1 MDETMKIGI
10 DEKLNRLLK
19 NVTDDYFKK
28 DEVEDEIPDDEDYV
42 SEDEVTGTNDDDEEI
57 TYDFS
62 ATEPEEVEGDEEI
75 KEDEELEK
83 AEEDEIAEDEGEP
96 EAEAE
101 AEAEEEP
108 EAEEEQVEDEDE
120 DVEEVEYDDLLE
132 RVRDDLG
139 LDEINGRLDD
149 LTANLSKVVDLLEI
163 NTDNSNEVVEKNKE
177 LEKSINLLTKK
188 LTKTEKIRKSVQ
200 NAKVFNKYEE
210 EKKTY
215 KDLSKSQRAEI
226 LASELL
232 AGRKGVTATD
242 VSKAE
247 QGAPLSNE
255 CIAIIE
261 KHL

>member
-1 MDETMKIGI
+1 MDETKKIGI

-19 NVTDDYFKK
+19 NVTDDYFAK
-28 DEVEDEIPDDEDYV
+28 DEVDEDEDYI
-42 SEDEVTGTNDDDEEI
+42 SEDEVADTNDDEI
-57 TYDFS
+57 TYDLS
-62 ATEPEEVEGDEEI
+62 ATEPEEEIEGDEEI
-75 KEDEELEK
+75 EEDDELEK
-83 AEEDEIAEDEGEP
+83 AEADEIAEDEGEP

-101 AEAEEEP
+101 EEP
-108 EAEEEQVEDEDE
+108 EAEGEQVEEDE

-163 NTDNSNEVVEKNKE
+163 NADNSNEVVEKNKE

-188 LTKTEKIRKSVQ
+188 LKKSENIRKSVQ

-247 QGAPLSNE
+247 QGAQLSKE

>member
-1 MDETMKIGI
+1 MKKEKLGI

-19 NVTDDYFKK
+19 SVTDDYFNE
-28 DEVEDEIPDDEDYV
+28 DEVDEEYV
-42 SEDEVTGTNDDDEEI
+42 SEDEVNDINDDEEI
-57 TYDFS
+57 VYDFN
-62 ATEPEEVEGDEEI
+62 ATEPEEEIEE
-75 KEDEELEK
+75 EDEELEK
-83 AEEDEIAEDEGEP
+83 AEEDEIAEDEEDEP
-96 EAEAE
+96 EAEVE
-101 AEAEEEP
+101 EEVEAEEEP
-108 EAEEEQVEDEDE
+108 VEEDD

-132 RVRDDLG
+132 RVREDLG

-163 NTDNSNEVVEKNKE
+163 NTDNASEAVEKNQE
-177 LEKSINLLTKK
+177 LEKSIKLLTKK
-188 LTKTEKIRKSVQ
+188 LSKNENLRKSVK
-200 NAKVFNKYEE
+200 NAQVFNKYEE

-247 QGAPLSNE
+247 QGARLSDE

-261 KHL
+261 NHL

>member
-1 MDETMKIGI
+1 MKKEKLGI

-19 NVTDDYFKK
+19 SVTDDYFDE
-28 DEVEDEIPDDEDYV
+28 DEVDEEYV
-42 SEDEVTGTNDDDEEI
+42 SEDEVNDINDDEEI
-57 TYDFS
+57 VYDFN
-62 ATEPEEVEGDEEI
+62 ATEPEEEIEE
-75 KEDEELEK
+75 EDEELEK
-83 AEEDEIAEDEGEP
+83 AEEDEIAEDEEDEP
-96 EAEAE
+96 EAEVE
-101 AEAEEEP
+101 EEVEAEEEP
-108 EAEEEQVEDEDE
+108 VEEDD

-132 RVRDDLG
+132 RVREDLG

-163 NTDNSNEVVEKNKE
+163 NTDNASEAVEKNQE
-177 LEKSINLLTKK
+177 LEKSIKLLTKK
-188 LTKTEKIRKSVQ
+188 LSKNENLRKSVK
-200 NAKVFNKYEE
+200 NAQVFNKYEE

-247 QGAPLSNE
+247 QGARLSDE

-261 KHL
+261 NHL

>member
-28 DEVEDEIPDDEDYV
+28 DEVDEDDIPDDEDYI

-62 ATEPEEVEGDEEI
+62 ATEPEEEVEGDEEI

-83 AEEDEIAEDEGEP
+83 AEEDEIAEGEGEP

-101 AEAEEEP
+101 EEP
-108 EAEEEQVEDEDE
+108 ETEEEQVEDEDE

-163 NTDNSNEVVEKNKE
+163 NADNSNEVVEKNKE

-188 LTKTEKIRKSVQ
+188 LKKSENIRKSVQ

-226 LASELL
+226 LSSEFL
-232 AGRKGVTATD
+232 AGNRLVTATD

-247 QGAPLSNE
+247 QGAQLSKE

>member
-1 MDETMKIGI
+1 MDETKKIGI

-19 NVTDDYFKK
+19 NVTDDYFAK
-28 DEVEDEIPDDEDYV
+28 DEVEDMPEDEDYI
-42 SEDEVTGTNDDDEEI
+42 SEDEVADTNDDEI

-62 ATEPEEVEGDEEI
+62 ATEPEEEIEGDEEI
-75 KEDEELEK
+75 EEDDELEK
-83 AEEDEIAEDEGEP
+83 AEEDEIAEDEEAEP
-96 EAEAE
+96 EAEV
-101 AEAEEEP
+101 EEEP
-108 EAEEEQVEDEDE
+108 EAEEEQVEEEDE

-132 RVRDDLG
+132 RVREDLG

-163 NTDNSNEVVEKNKE
+163 NVDNSNEVVEKNKE

-188 LTKTEKIRKSVQ
+188 LKKSENIRKSVQ

-226 LASELL
+226 LTSELL
-232 AGRKGVTATD
+232 AGNRFVSAID

>member
-1 MDETMKIGI
+1 MEKKKLGI

-19 NVTDDYFKK
+19 SVTDDYFAK
-28 DEVEDEIPDDEDYV
+28 DEVEDEYE
-42 SEDEVTGTNDDDEEI
+42 SEDEIVENNDDEEI
-57 TYDFS
+57 VYDFT
-62 ATEPEEVEGDEEI
+62 ATEPEEEIEGDEEI
-75 KEDEELEK
+75 EEEGELEK
-83 AEEDEIAEDEGEP
+83 AEEDEIAEDEEIEP
-96 EAEAE
+96 EAEV
-101 AEAEEEP
+101 EEEP
-108 EAEEEQVEDEDE
+108 EAEEEQVEEED

-132 RVRDDLG
+132 RVREDLG

-149 LTANLSKVVDLLEI
+149 LTANLSKVVDLLEV
-163 NTDNSNEVVEKNKE
+163 NTDNANEVVEKNIE
-177 LEKSINLLTKK
+177 LEKSIKLLTKK
-188 LTKTEKIRKSVQ
+188 LSKAENMRKSVK
-200 NAKVFNKYEE
+200 NAQVFNKYED

-247 QGAPLSNE
+247 QGAPLSDE

-261 KHL
+261 NHL

>member
-1 MDETMKIGI
+1 MDETKKIGI

-19 NVTDDYFKK
+19 NVTDDYFAK
-28 DEVEDEIPDDEDYV
+28 DEVDEDEDYISEDEIVD
-42 SEDEVTGTNDDDEEI
+42 TNDDEI

-62 ATEPEEVEGDEEI
+62 ATEPEEEIEGDEEI
-75 KEDEELEK
+75 EEDDELEK
-83 AEEDEIAEDEGEP
+83 AEEDEIAEDEEAEP
-96 EAEAE
+96 EAEV
-101 AEAEEEP
+101 EEEP
-108 EAEEEQVEDEDE
+108 EAEEEQVEEEDE

-132 RVRDDLG
+132 RVREDLG

-163 NTDNSNEVVEKNKE
+163 NVDNSNEVVEKNKE

-188 LTKTEKIRKSVQ
+188 LKNTEKIRKSVQ

-215 KDLSKSQRAEI
+215 KDLTKSQRAEI
-226 LASELL
+226 LSNEFL
-232 AGRKGVTATD
+232 AGNRFVSAID

-247 QGAPLSNE
+247 QGAQLSNE

>member
-1 MDETMKIGI
+1 MDETKKIGI

-19 NVTDDYFKK
+19 NVTDDYFAK
-28 DEVEDEIPDDEDYV
+28 DEVEDMPEDEDYI
-42 SEDEVTGTNDDDEEI
+42 SEDEVAGTNDDEI

-62 ATEPEEVEGDEEI
+62 ATEPEEEIEGDEEI
-75 KEDEELEK
+75 EEDDELEK
-83 AEEDEIAEDEGEP
+83 AEEDEIAEDEADEP

-101 AEAEEEP
+101 EES
-108 EAEEEQVEDEDE
+108 EAEEEQVEEEDE

-132 RVRDDLG
+132 RVREDLG

-163 NTDNSNEVVEKNKE
+163 NVDNSNEVVEKNKE

-188 LTKTEKIRKSVQ
+188 LKKSENIRKSVQ

-226 LASELL
+226 LTSELL
-232 AGRKGVTATD
+232 AGNRFVTAID

>member
-1 MDETMKIGI
+1 MDETKKIGI

-19 NVTDDYFKK
+19 NVTDDYFAK
-28 DEVEDEIPDDEDYV
+28 DEVDEDEDYISEDEIAD
-42 SEDEVTGTNDDDEEI
+42 TNDDEI

-62 ATEPEEVEGDEEI
+62 ATEPEEEIEGDEEI
-75 KEDEELEK
+75 EEDDELEK
-83 AEEDEIAEDEGEP
+83 AEEDEIAEDEEAEP
-96 EAEAE
+96 EAEV
-101 AEAEEEP
+101 EEEP
-108 EAEEEQVEDEDE
+108 EAEEEQVEEDE

-132 RVRDDLG
+132 RVREDLG

-163 NTDNSNEVVEKNKE
+163 NADNSNEVVEKNKE

-188 LTKTEKIRKSVQ
+188 LKKSENIRKSVQ

-226 LASELL
+226 LSSELL
-232 AGRKGVTATD
+232 AGNRFVTAID

>member
-1 MDETMKIGI
+1 MKKEKLGI

-19 NVTDDYFKK
+19 SVTDDYFDE
-28 DEVEDEIPDDEDYV
+28 DEVDEEYV
-42 SEDEVTGTNDDDEEI
+42 SEDEVNDINDDEEI
-57 TYDFS
+57 VYDFN
-62 ATEPEEVEGDEEI
+62 ATEPEEEIEE
-75 KEDEELEK
+75 EDEELEK
-83 AEEDEIAEDEGEP
+83 AEEDEIAEDEEDEP
-96 EAEAE
+96 EAEVE
-101 AEAEEEP
+101 EEVEAEEEP
-108 EAEEEQVEDEDE
+108 VEED

-132 RVRDDLG
+132 RVREDLG

-163 NTDNSNEVVEKNKE
+163 NTDNASEAVEKNQE
-177 LEKSINLLTKK
+177 LEKSIKLLTKK
-188 LTKTEKIRKSVQ
+188 LSKNENLRKSVK
-200 NAKVFNKYEE
+200 NAQVFNKYEE

-247 QGAPLSNE
+247 QGARLSDE

-261 KHL
+261 NHL

>member
-1 MDETMKIGI
+1 MDETKKIGI

-19 NVTDDYFKK
+19 NVTDDYFAK
-28 DEVEDEIPDDEDYV
+28 DEVEDMPEDEDYI
-42 SEDEVTGTNDDDEEI
+42 SEDEVADTNDDEI

-62 ATEPEEVEGDEEI
+62 AAEPEEEIEGDEEI
-75 KEDEELEK
+75 EEDDELEK
-83 AEEDEIAEDEGEP
+83 AEEDEIAEDEEAEP
-96 EAEAE
+96 EAEV
-101 AEAEEEP
+101 EEEP
-108 EAEEEQVEDEDE
+108 EAEEQVEEEDE
-120 DVEEVEYDDLLE
+120 DVEEIEYDDLLE

-163 NTDNSNEVVEKNKE
+163 NVDNSNEVVEKNKE

-188 LTKTEKIRKSVQ
+188 LKKSENIRKSVQ

-226 LASELL
+226 LTSELL
-232 AGRKGVTATD
+232 AGNRFVSAID

>member
-1 MDETMKIGI
+1 MDETKKIGI

-19 NVTDDYFKK
+19 NVTDDYFAK
-28 DEVEDEIPDDEDYV
+28 DEVDEDEDYISEDEIAD
-42 SEDEVTGTNDDDEEI
+42 TNDDEI

-62 ATEPEEVEGDEEI
+62 ATEPEEEIEGDEEI
-75 KEDEELEK
+75 EEDDELEK
-83 AEEDEIAEDEGEP
+83 AEEDEIAEDE
-96 EAEAE
+96 EAESE
-101 AEAEEEP
+101 AEVEEEP
-108 EAEEEQVEDEDE
+108 EAEEEQVEEDE

-132 RVRDDLG
+132 RVREDLG

-163 NTDNSNEVVEKNKE
+163 NVDNSNEVIEKNKE

-188 LTKTEKIRKSVQ
+188 LKKSENIRKSVQ

-215 KDLSKSQRAEI
+215 NDLSKSQRAEI
-226 LASELL
+226 LSSELL
-232 AGRKGVTATD
+232 AGNRFVSAID

-247 QGAPLSNE
+247 QGAQLSKE

>member
-1 MDETMKIGI
+1 MDETKKIGI

-19 NVTDDYFKK
+19 NVTDDYFAK
-28 DEVEDEIPDDEDYV
+28 DEVDDDEDYI
-42 SEDEVTGTNDDDEEI
+42 SEDEVAGTNDDEI

-62 ATEPEEVEGDEEI
+62 TTEPEEEVEGDEEI
-75 KEDEELEK
+75 EEDNELEK
-83 AEEDEIAEDEGEP
+83 AEEDEIAEDEEAEP
-96 EAEAE
+96 EAEID
-101 AEAEEEP
+101 EEP
-108 EAEEEQVEDEDE
+108 EAEEEHVEEDE

-163 NTDNSNEVVEKNKE
+163 NVDNSNEVVEKNKE

-226 LASELL
+226 LSSELL
-232 AGRKGVTATD
+232 AGNRFVSAID

>member
-1 MDETMKIGI
+1 MDETKKLGI

-19 NVTDDYFKK
+19 NVTDDYFAK
-28 DEVEDEIPDDEDYV
+28 DEVDEEIEDENYI
-42 SEDEVTGTNDDDEEI
+42 SEDEVNDTNDDEI
-57 TYDFS
+57 TYDFT
-62 ATEPEEVEGDEEI
+62 ATEPEEEIESDEEI
-75 KEDEELEK
+75 EEDEELEK
-83 AEEDEIAEDEGEP
+83 AEEDEIAEDEEIES
-96 EAEAE
+96 EAEVE
-101 AEAEEEP
+101 EEVEAEEEP
-108 EAEEEQVEDEDE
+108 VEEED
-120 DVEEVEYDDLLE
+120 DVEEVEYDDLLG

-163 NTDNSNEVVEKNKE
+163 NTDNANEAVEKNQE
-177 LEKSINLLTKK
+177 LEKSIKLLTKK
-188 LTKTEKIRKSVQ
+188 LSKNENLRKSVK
-200 NAKVFNKYEE
+200 NAQVFNKYEE

-232 AGRKGVTATD
+232 AGRKGVTAVD

-247 QGAPLSNE
+247 QGAPLSDE

>member
-1 MDETMKIGI
+1 MDETKKIGI

-19 NVTDDYFKK
+19 NVTDDYFAK
-28 DEVEDEIPDDEDYV
+28 DEVDEDEDYI
-42 SEDEVTGTNDDDEEI
+42 SEDEVADTNDDEI

-62 ATEPEEVEGDEEI
+62 AIEPEEEIEGDEEI
-75 KEDEELEK
+75 EEEDELEK
-83 AEEDEIAEDEGEP
+83 AEEDEIAEDEENEP
-96 EAEAE
+96 EAEV
-101 AEAEEEP
+101 EEEP
-108 EAEEEQVEDEDE
+108 ETEEEQVEEEDD

-132 RVRDDLG
+132 RVREDLG

-163 NTDNSNEVVEKNKE
+163 NADNSNEVVEKNKE

-200 NAKVFNKYEE
+200 NAKVFNKYED

-232 AGRKGVTATD
+232 AGHKGVTATD

-247 QGAPLSNE
+247 QGAQLSKE

>member
-1 MDETMKIGI
+1 MDETKKIGI

-19 NVTDDYFKK
+19 NVTDDYFAK
-28 DEVEDEIPDDEDYV
+28 DEVDEDEDYI
-42 SEDEVTGTNDDDEEI
+42 SEDEVAGTNDDEI

-62 ATEPEEVEGDEEI
+62 TTEPEEEVEGDEEI
-75 KEDEELEK
+75 EEDMEIEK
-83 AEEDEIAEDEGEP
+83 AEEDEIAEEE
-96 EAEAE
+96 EAEPE

-108 EAEEEQVEDEDE
+108 EAEEEQVEEDE

-132 RVRDDLG
+132 RVREDLG

-163 NTDNSNEVVEKNKE
+163 NADNSNEVVEKNKE

-188 LTKTEKIRKSVQ
+188 LKKSENIRKSVQ

-210 EKKTY
+210 EKKNY

-226 LASELL
+226 LSSELL
-232 AGRKGVTATD
+232 AGNRFVSAID

>member
-1 MDETMKIGI
+1 MDETKKIGI

-19 NVTDDYFKK
+19 NVTDDYFAK
-28 DEVEDEIPDDEDYV
+28 DEVEDMPDDEDYI
-42 SEDEVTGTNDDDEEI
+42 SEDEVVDTNDDEI

-62 ATEPEEVEGDEEI
+62 ATEPEEEIEGDEEI
-75 KEDEELEK
+75 EEDNELEK
-83 AEEDEIAEDEGEP
+83 AEEDEIVEDEEAEP
-96 EAEAE
+96 EAEID
-101 AEAEEEP
+101 EES
-108 EAEEEQVEDEDE
+108 EAEEEQVEEDE

-163 NTDNSNEVVEKNKE
+163 NVDNSNEVVEKNKE

-188 LTKTEKIRKSVQ
+188 LKNSEKIRKSVQ

-226 LASELL
+226 LTSELL
-232 AGRKGVTATD
+232 AGNKFVSATD

-247 QGAPLSNE
+247 QGAQLSKE

>member
-1 MDETMKIGI
+1 MEKKKLGI

-19 NVTDDYFKK
+19 SVTDDYFAK
-28 DEVEDEIPDDEDYV
+28 DEVEDEYE
-42 SEDEVTGTNDDDEEI
+42 SEDEIVENNDDEEI
-57 TYDFS
+57 VYDFT
-62 ATEPEEVEGDEEI
+62 ATEPEEEIEGDEEI
-75 KEDEELEK
+75 EEEGELEK
-83 AEEDEIAEDEGEP
+83 AEEDEIAEDEEIEP
-96 EAEAE
+96 EAEV
-101 AEAEEEP
+101 EEEP
-108 EAEEEQVEDEDE
+108 EAEEEQVEEED

-132 RVRDDLG
+132 RVREDLG

-149 LTANLSKVVDLLEI
+149 LTANLSKVVDLLEV
-163 NTDNSNEVVEKNKE
+163 NTDNANEVVEKNIE
-177 LEKSINLLTKK
+177 LEKSIKLLTKK
-188 LTKTEKIRKSVQ
+188 LSKAENMRKSVK
-200 NAKVFNKYEE
+200 NAQVFNKYED

-247 QGAPLSNE
+247 QGAPLSKE

-261 KHL
+261 NHL

>member
-1 MDETMKIGI
+1 MDETKKIGI

-19 NVTDDYFKK
+19 NVTDDYFAK
-28 DEVEDEIPDDEDYV
+28 DEVEDMPEDEDYI
-42 SEDEVTGTNDDDEEI
+42 SEDEVTDANNDEEI
-57 TYDFS
+57 VYDFT
-62 ATEPEEVEGDEEI
+62 ATEPEEEVEGDEEI
-75 KEDEELEK
+75 EEDGELEK
-83 AEEDEIAEDEGEP
+83 AEEDEIAEDDENEP
-96 EAEAE
+96 EAEV
-101 AEAEEEP
+101 EEEP
-108 EAEEEQVEDEDE
+108 ETEEEQVEEED

-132 RVRDDLG
+132 RVREDLG

-163 NTDNSNEVVEKNKE
+163 NADNSNEVVEKNKE

-215 KDLSKSQRAEI
+215 KDLTKSQRAEI
-226 LASELL
+226 LSNEFL
-232 AGRKGVTATD
+232 AGNRFVSAID

-247 QGAPLSNE
+247 QGAQLSNE

>member
-1 MDETMKIGI
+1 MDETKKIGI

-19 NVTDDYFKK
+19 NVTDDYFAK
-28 DEVEDEIPDDEDYV
+28 DEVDEDEDYISEDEIAD
-42 SEDEVTGTNDDDEEI
+42 TNDDEI

-62 ATEPEEVEGDEEI
+62 AAEPEEEIEGDEEI
-75 KEDEELEK
+75 EEDDELEK
-83 AEEDEIAEDEGEP
+83 AEEDEIAEDEEAEP
-96 EAEAE
+96 EAEV
-101 AEAEEEP
+101 EEEP
-108 EAEEEQVEDEDE
+108 EAEEQVEEEDE

-132 RVRDDLG
+132 RVREDLG

-163 NTDNSNEVVEKNKE
+163 NNDNANEAVKKNVE
-177 LEKSINLLTKK
+177 LEKSIKLLTKK
-188 LTKTEKIRKSVQ
+188 LSKNENLRKSVK
-200 NAKVFNKYEE
+200 NAQVFNKYEE

-215 KDLSKSQRAEI
+215 KDLTKSQRAEI

-247 QGAPLSNE
+247 QGAQLSKE

>member
-1 MDETMKIGI
+1 MEKKKKLGI

-19 NVTDDYFKK
+19 NVTDNYFDK
-28 DEVEDEIPDDEDYV
+28 DEVDEEIEDEDYISEDEIVD
-42 SEDEVTGTNDDDEEI
+42 TNDNEI
-57 TYDFS
+57 VYDFN
-62 ATEPEEVEGDEEI
+62 ATEPEEEIEGDEEI
-75 KEDEELEK
+75 EEEDKELEK
-83 AEEDEIAEDEGEP
+83 AEEDEIAEDEEIEP
-96 EAEAE
+96 EAEV
-101 AEAEEEP
+101 EEE
-108 EAEEEQVEDEDE
+108 DD

-149 LTANLSKVVDLLEI
+149 LTANLSKVVNLLEI
-163 NTDNSNEVVEKNKE
+163 NVDNANEVVEKNKE

-188 LTKTEKIRKSVQ
+188 LKKSENIRKSVQ
-200 NAKVFNKYEE
+200 DAKVFNKYEE

-226 LASELL
+226 LSSELL
-232 AGRKGVTATD
+232 AGNKFVSAID

>member
-1 MDETMKIGI
+1 MDETKKIGI

-19 NVTDDYFKK
+19 NVTDDYFAK
-28 DEVEDEIPDDEDYV
+28 DEVDEDEDYISEDEIADA
-42 SEDEVTGTNDDDEEI
+42 NDDEI

-62 ATEPEEVEGDEEI
+62 ATEPEEEIEGDEEI
-75 KEDEELEK
+75 EEDDELEK
-83 AEEDEIAEDEGEP
+83 AEEDEISEDEGEP
-96 EAEAE
+96 E

-108 EAEEEQVEDEDE
+108 EAEEEQVEEEDE

-132 RVRDDLG
+132 RVREDLG

-188 LTKTEKIRKSVQ
+188 LKKSENIRKSVQ

-247 QGAPLSNE
+247 QGAQLSKE

>member
-1 MDETMKIGI
+1 MDETKKIGI

-28 DEVEDEIPDDEDYV
+28 DEVEDDIPDDEDYV

-62 ATEPEEVEGDEEI
+62 ATEPEEEVEGDEEI
-75 KEDEELEK
+75 EEDNELEK
-83 AEEDEIAEDEGEP
+83 AEEDEIAEDEEAEP
-96 EAEAE
+96 EAEV
-101 AEAEEEP
+101 EEEP
-108 EAEEEQVEDEDE
+108 EAEEEQVEEEDD

-163 NTDNSNEVVEKNKE
+163 NADNSNDVVEQNKK
-177 LEKSINLLTKK
+177 LEKTINLITKK
-188 LTKTEKIRKSVQ
+188 LKKSENIRKSVQ

-226 LASELL
+226 LSSELL
-232 AGRKGVTATD
+232 AGNRFVTATD

-247 QGAPLSNE
+247 QGAQLSKE